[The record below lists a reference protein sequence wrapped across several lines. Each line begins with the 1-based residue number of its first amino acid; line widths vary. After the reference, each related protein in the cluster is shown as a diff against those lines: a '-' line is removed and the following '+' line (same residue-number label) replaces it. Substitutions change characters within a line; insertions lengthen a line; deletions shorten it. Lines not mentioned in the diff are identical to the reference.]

1 MPDSQGLKSHS
12 EGTSMWK
19 TVSLED
25 LTESYKRWLI
35 RDGLGGLQ
43 MKYQFMLRTQFQD
56 GDKPR
61 DNISGPCKEEKDE

>member
-25 LTESYKRWLI
+25 LTESYKRWLRWI
-35 RDGLGGLQ
+35 VDEVSIHAQNSVLGW
-43 MKYQFMLRTQFQD
+43 
-56 GDKPR
+56 
-61 DNISGPCKEEKDE
+61 